1 MVKKSKGFSW
11 GPAATGCS
19 YWTGVRMSTLL
30 RKAGVHTPDQVT
42 TPLFYK
48 YHLIIYCMYSR
59 ESYLIRTPTNR
70 GWVHRLDV
78 TYQVSH
84 LK

>member
-30 RKAGVHTPDQVT
+30 RMARADGHEKVLCHWLATRS
-42 TPLFYK
+42 
-48 YHLIIYCMYSR
+48 SR
-59 ESYLIRTPTNR
+59 LRM
-70 GWVHRLDV
+70 
-78 TYQVSH
+78 
-84 LK
+84 

>member
-30 RKAGVHTPDQVT
+30 RMARADGHEKVLRQWHQRGGPGLPACGP
-42 TPLFYK
+42 
-48 YHLIIYCMYSR
+48 C
-59 ESYLIRTPTNR
+59 R
-70 GWVHRLDV
+70 GWGSNKPRS
-78 TYQVSH
+78 T
-84 LK
+84 

>member
-30 RKAGVHTPDQVT
+30 RMARAHSFDQVQ
-42 TPLFYK
+42 
-48 YHLIIYCMYSR
+48 
-59 ESYLIRTPTNR
+59 YLRKQSCIS
-70 GWVHRLDV
+70 L
-78 TYQVSH
+78 
-84 LK
+84 

>member
-30 RKAGVHTPDQVT
+30 RMAGVHTPDQARAQGLRLKHPKPT
-42 TPLFYK
+42 YK
-48 YHLIIYCMYSR
+48 TL
-59 ESYLIRTPTNR
+59 N
-70 GWVHRLDV
+70 
-78 TYQVSH
+78 
-84 LK
+84 LKAATWLPWRVLPKDP

>member
-30 RKAGVHTPDQVT
+30 RMARGRRP
-42 TPLFYK
+42 
-48 YHLIIYCMYSR
+48 R
-59 ESYLIRTPTNR
+59 EGAASLAPIRR
-70 GWVHRLDV
+70 VL
-78 TYQVSH
+78 S
-84 LK
+84 

>member
-30 RKAGVHTPDQVT
+30 RLAGVHTPDKVRIPRQQPRIRPSRHIGDLDSRVHSRVSSSRFAL
-42 TPLFYK
+42 PSAARWLF
-48 YHLIIYCMYSR
+48 
-59 ESYLIRTPTNR
+59 NA
-70 GWVHRLDV
+70 
-78 TYQVSH
+78 
-84 LK
+84 

>member
-30 RKAGVHTPDQVT
+30 RMARADGHEKV
-42 TPLFYK
+42 L
-48 YHLIIYCMYSR
+48 SR
-59 ESYLIRTPTNR
+59 WALIRIDP
-70 GWVHRLDV
+70 VSARLPAFIH
-78 TYQVSH
+78 SC
-84 LK
+84 

>member
-30 RKAGVHTPDQVT
+30 RMARADGHEKVLSCGLPYGGVQSLHVDPSSGGA
-42 TPLFYK
+42 PLGPVA
-48 YHLIIYCMYSR
+48 HVLPLRRAPEDCS
-59 ESYLIRTPTNR
+59 P
-70 GWVHRLDV
+70 G
-78 TYQVSH
+78 
-84 LK
+84 